1 MLTKLWDPR
10 TARILSTILILALAV
25 AFLYVARETLTLF
38 LFAVWFAYF
47 MEPLVFRLET
57 PLRGRTKAI
66 VAAFLI
72 LVVVL
77 VGVGFLLGPRIAGEG
92 RSLATSLPSLLD
104 RMGSGQLVSQVGH
117 SHGWS
122 ETRQAQIQS
131 FFVAHRSDLLRY
143 GQVVGGK
150 LAEPAQHIWW
160 LILIPILS
168 LFFLKDGVSIA
179 DGLIDLSRN
188 PEEKRTIK
196 GVVDDIN
203 VMLGSYIRA
212 QLILASLTVASY
224 TLVLSLMRVPYAFIL
239 GPLAGL
245 FEVLPVVGPALA
257 SVMVFVV
264 AILTGYPHL
273 VWLFL
278 FLGAWRVVQDYVNA
292 PKIMGGS
299 LEIPPLVQI
308 FGVLAGAEIAGFA
321 GALVSVPIIATLR
334 ILWRRMSSDKSVDA
348 PVTPL
353 PPKEHAEG

>member
-1 MLTKLWDPR
+1 MLTKLWDPKA
-10 TARILSTILILALAV
+10 ARILSTALIFALAV
-25 AFLYVARETLTLF
+25 TFLYEIQETLTLF
-38 LFAVWFAYF
+38 LFAIWFAYF
-47 MEPLVFRLET
+47 MEPLVSRLEA
-57 PLRGRTKAI
+57 PLRGRIKAI
-66 VAAFLI
+66 VVAYLV
-72 LVVVL
+72 LVVAL
-77 VGVGFLLGPRIAGEG
+77 VGIGFLLGPRIALEG
-92 RSLATSLPSLLD
+92 RSLVTSLPTLLD
-104 RMGSGQLVSQVGH
+104 SMGSGRLVSQEGLL
-117 SHGWS
+117 HGWS
-122 ETRQAQIQS
+122 EARQAQIQG

-143 GQVVGGK
+143 GQLLGEK

-179 DGLIDLSRN
+179 NGLIDLSRS

-212 QLILASLTVASY
+212 ELILATLTVASY
-224 TLVLSLMRVPYAFIL
+224 TLVLRLMQVPYALIL
-239 GPLAGL
+239 GPMAGI

-257 SVMVFVV
+257 SVTIFVI

-278 FLGAWRVVQDYVNA
+278 FLGSWRTVQDYVNA
-292 PKIMGGS
+292 PKIMGRS

-308 FGVLAGAEIAGFA
+308 FGVLAGAEMAGFV
-321 GALVSVPIIATLR
+321 GALVSVPVIATLR

-353 PPKEHAEG
+353 PPEEDAAA